1 MNLIDEIFGLKA
13 SRDILEM
20 ETENKQ
26 QEDYTNALSSQVID
40 LINELSQ
47 SHSNDPKSKT
57 LIQKY
62 QDVKVELQKA
72 NDNLR
77 LRHEQVLFNNA
88 VIKRQQSQLEVRD

>member
-1 MNLIDEIFGLKA
+1 
-13 SRDILEM
+13 M

-26 QEDYTNALSSQVID
+26 QEDYTNALSSQVIN

-47 SHSNDPKSKT
+47 NHSNDPKSKT

-62 QDVKVELQKA
+62 QYVKVELQKA

-88 VIKRQQSQLEVRD
+88 VIKRQQSQLEVRDLTEHVSSAILH